1 MTINTNKETV
11 LILGGSGL
19 LGYHC
24 SKVFSSTYNV
34 VSCWSTR
41 ATDDECSEQIDVLK
55 NDGRIYTLLE
65 KYKPQVI
72 INTIGYVTVDGCE
85 TNPEVAKSLN
95 STFVNTLV
103 DAMTKSSLINTHL
116 IQISTDSVYG
126 NNKTNLNIKPWQESD
141 SLSPL
146 SIYAKTK
153 LDGENE
159 AKKHV
164 GPYSILRT
172 AFYGI
177 NPYSTKSLLWW
188 IINNARNG
196 NPMDGWENIFF
207 SPVSARTLAET
218 IKNMVEN
225 KIVGVYN
232 IGSIDA
238 CNKYDF
244 VDAVCS
250 NLNIPVELNR
260 VTVEKTSCETIRPNY
275 SVLDCAKLQD
285 ALSWEVEWR
294 NDLQNYLK
302 ALPPFPEK

>member
-1 MTINTNKETV
+1 MTINSDKETV

-24 SKVFSSTYNV
+24 NKIFESSYNV
-34 VSCWSTR
+34 ISCWSSHP
-41 ATDDECSEQIDVLK
+41 TDAQHSEQIDVLK
-55 NDGRIYTLLE
+55 NNRKIYTLLE
-65 KYKPQVI
+65 KYKPEII
-72 INTIGYVTVDGCE
+72 INTIGYVTVNGCE
-85 TNPEVAKSLN
+85 NNTDVAKSLN
-95 STFVNTLV
+95 STFVNILV
-103 DAMTKSSLINTHL
+103 DAIHQSDLINSHL

-126 NNKTNLNIKPWQESD
+126 NNKSKLNINPWKESD

-146 SIYAKTK
+146 SVYAKTK

-188 IINNARNG
+188 IINNAQNG
-196 NPMDGWENIFF
+196 NPIDGWENIFF
-207 SPVSARTLAET
+207 SPISAWTLAET
-218 IKNMVEN
+218 IKNMVQN

-232 IGSIDA
+232 VGSVDA

-250 NLNIPVELNR
+250 NLNITVELNR
-260 VTVEKTSCETIRPNY
+260 VRVLENTCSLIRPNY
-275 SVLDCAKLQD
+275 SVLDCSKLQK
-285 ALSWEVEWR
+285 LLPCQIEWQV
-294 NDLQNYLK
+294 DLQEYMINLTHFTTK
-302 ALPPFPEK
+302 

>member
-1 MTINTNKETV
+1 MTINSDKETV

-24 SKVFSSTYNV
+24 NKIFESSYNV
-34 VSCWSTR
+34 ISCWSSHP
-41 ATDDECSEQIDVLK
+41 TDAQHSEQIDVLK
-55 NDGRIYTLLE
+55 NNRKIYTLLE
-65 KYKPQVI
+65 KYKPEII

-85 TNPEVAKSLN
+85 NNTDVAKSLN
-95 STFVNTLV
+95 STFVNILV
-103 DAMTKSSLINTHL
+103 DAIHESDLIKSHL

-126 NNKTNLNIKPWQESD
+126 NNKSKLNINPWKESD

-146 SIYAKTK
+146 SVYAKTK

-188 IINNARNG
+188 IINKAQNG
-196 NPMDGWENIFF
+196 DPIDGWENIFF
-207 SPVSARTLAET
+207 SPISARTLAET
-218 IKNMVEN
+218 IKNMVQN

-232 IGSIDA
+232 VGSVDG

-250 NLNIPVELNR
+250 NLNITVELNKVR
-260 VTVEKTSCETIRPNY
+260 VLENTYSFIRPNY
-275 SVLDCAKLQD
+275 SVLDCSKLQK
-285 ALSWEVEWR
+285 LLPWQIEWQV
-294 NDLQNYLK
+294 DLQEYMSNLTHFTTK
-302 ALPPFPEK
+302 

>member
-1 MTINTNKETV
+1 MTINSDKETV

-24 SKVFSSTYNV
+24 NKIFESSYNV
-34 VSCWSTR
+34 ISCWSSHP
-41 ATDDECSEQIDVLK
+41 TDAQHSEQIDVLK
-55 NDGRIYTLLE
+55 NNRKIYTLLE
-65 KYKPQVI
+65 KYKPEII

-85 TNPEVAKSLN
+85 NNTDVAKSLN
-95 STFVNTLV
+95 STFVNILV
-103 DAMTKSSLINTHL
+103 DAIHESDLIKSHL

-126 NNKTNLNIKPWQESD
+126 NNKSKLNINPWKESD

-146 SIYAKTK
+146 SVYAKTK

-188 IINNARNG
+188 IINKAQNG
-196 NPMDGWENIFF
+196 DPIDGWENIFF
-207 SPVSARTLAET
+207 SPISARTLAET
-218 IKNMVEN
+218 IKNMVQN

-232 IGSIDA
+232 VGSVDG

-250 NLNIPVELNR
+250 NLNITVELNKVR
-260 VTVEKTSCETIRPNY
+260 VLENTYSFIRPNY
-275 SVLDCAKLQD
+275 SVLDCLNSRSYCRGKSNGKLTYK
-285 ALSWEVEWR
+285 
-294 NDLQNYLK
+294 NI
-302 ALPPFPEK
+302 

>member
-1 MTINTNKETV
+1 MTINTDKETV

-24 SKVFSSTYNV
+24 NKIFESSYNV
-34 VSCWSTR
+34 ISSWSSHP
-41 ATDDECSEQIDVLK
+41 TDVRHSEQIDVLK
-55 NDGRIYTLLE
+55 NDGKIYTLLE
-65 KYKPQVI
+65 KYKPEVI

-85 TNPEVAKSLN
+85 NNPDIARSLN
-95 STFVNTLV
+95 STFVTTLV
-103 DAMTKSSLINTHL
+103 DAINKSGLFKSHL

-126 NNKTNLNIKPWQESD
+126 NNESQLNIPWKESD
-141 SLSPL
+141 RLSPL
-146 SIYAKTK
+146 SVYAKTK

-188 IINNARNG
+188 IINNAQNG
-196 NPMDGWENIFF
+196 SPMDGWENIFF
-207 SPVSARTLAET
+207 SPVSAWTLAET
-218 IKNMVEN
+218 IKNMVHN

-232 IGSIDA
+232 VGSIDA

-260 VTVEKTSCETIRPNY
+260 VTVEKTACEVIRPDY
-275 SVLDCAKLQD
+275 SVLDCSKLQGV
-285 ALSWEVEWR
+285 LPWKVEWR
-294 NDLQNYLK
+294 SDLKNYLRT
-302 ALPPFPEK
+302 LPPFPED